1 MNKGYEKSERLHSAR
16 YFVDKK
22 QYLNIDNDSSH
33 DDYDEYKVLL
43 GDILTNQFTDEN
55 GNIKSFGYLPY
66 DSYVIEVV
74 DNKMF
79 SGLCSIYH
87 QNSLDN
93 SNLLTSKCLALK
105 PQKKSFLSLVVNS
118 KPTLPDQDPLLISGA
133 SIFIIRKDYSK
144 NNEDI
149 NDSDSTSLGVKVEE
163 NKNKEADTQTN
174 IVETTPGSRLTAL
187 QDPKKHPLLKTL
199 KKLDKTCDEALE
211 ILADIMRDSTADVSN
226 RRQAAQFLVDRKI
239 QVAQEIN
246 KDSLARVI
254 AESRMLLAEKQAMR
268 EKVLDDDEGEDTPLV
283 GYEPTVI
290 LKAPMDISNIKSL

>member
-1 MNKGYEKSERLHSAR
+1 MA
-16 YFVDKK
+16 
-22 QYLNIDNDSSH
+22 
-33 DDYDEYKVLL
+33 
-43 GDILTNQFTDEN
+43 
-55 GNIKSFGYLPY
+55 
-66 DSYVIEVV
+66 
-74 DNKMF
+74 
-79 SGLCSIYH
+79 
-87 QNSLDN
+87 
-93 SNLLTSKCLALK
+93 
-105 PQKKSFLSLVVNS
+105 
-118 KPTLPDQDPLLISGA
+118 
-133 SIFIIRKDYSK
+133 
-144 NNEDI
+144 
-149 NDSDSTSLGVKVEE
+149 EE
-163 NKNKEADTQTN
+163 QEESQTN
-174 IVETTPGSRLTAL
+174 VVETTPGSRLTAL

-268 EKVLDDDEGEDTPLV
+268 EKVIDDNEEDDSPLV

>member
-1 MNKGYEKSERLHSAR
+1 MA
-16 YFVDKK
+16 
-22 QYLNIDNDSSH
+22 
-33 DDYDEYKVLL
+33 
-43 GDILTNQFTDEN
+43 
-55 GNIKSFGYLPY
+55 
-66 DSYVIEVV
+66 
-74 DNKMF
+74 
-79 SGLCSIYH
+79 
-87 QNSLDN
+87 
-93 SNLLTSKCLALK
+93 
-105 PQKKSFLSLVVNS
+105 
-118 KPTLPDQDPLLISGA
+118 
-133 SIFIIRKDYSK
+133 
-144 NNEDI
+144 
-149 NDSDSTSLGVKVEE
+149 EE
-163 NKNKEADTQTN
+163 QEESQTN
-174 IVETTPGSRLTAL
+174 VVETTPGSRLTAL

-268 EKVLDDDEGEDTPLV
+268 EKVIEDNEEDDSPLV